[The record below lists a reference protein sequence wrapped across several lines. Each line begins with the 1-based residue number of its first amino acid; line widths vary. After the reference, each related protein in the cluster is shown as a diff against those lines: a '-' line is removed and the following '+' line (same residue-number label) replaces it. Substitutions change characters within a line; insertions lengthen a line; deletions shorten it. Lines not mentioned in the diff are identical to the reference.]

1 MRGIMA
7 QNILFE
13 ELKLKLRNKELKSGD
28 KLPPERD
35 LASTLQISRST
46 TREALKTLETMGILE
61 CIQGSGYYIKN
72 NFDDALL
79 ESFTIFFLALG
90 QPTLELIE
98 FRQGIEEK
106 ALELAVAKITPER
119 IEKLESI
126 LNKISVSNNIK
137 NAELDIQFH
146 EEIIKASEN
155 IFLISVYNSSRIII
169 SEFIHQFSKKII
181 KNIQPENVL
190 FNHHKEILEAIKI
203 KDTNL
208 AMLKL
213 RNHFDLLKENL

>member
-1 MRGIMA
+1 MA

-13 ELKLKLRNKELKSGD
+13 ELKLRLKNKELKSGD

-79 ESFTIFFLALG
+79 QSFTIFFLALG

-98 FRQGIEEK
+98 FRQAIEEK
-106 ALELAVAKITPER
+106 ALELTIAKITPER
-119 IEKLESI
+119 IEKLENI
-126 LNKISVSNNIK
+126 LNKISLSNNIEK
-137 NAELDIQFH
+137 AELDIEFH
-146 EEIIKASEN
+146 KEIVQASEN
-155 IFLISVYNSSRIII
+155 MFLISVYTSSRIII
-169 SEFIHQFSKKII
+169 SEFIHHFFKKMV
-181 KNIQPENVL
+181 KEDQSENIL
-190 FNHHKEILEAIKI
+190 FDQHKEILEAIKN

-208 AMLKL
+208 ALLKL
-213 RNHFDLLKENL
+213 KSHFSLLKENL

>member
-1 MRGIMA
+1 MA

-13 ELKLKLRNKELKSGD
+13 ELKLRLKNKELKSGD

-46 TREALKTLETMGILE
+46 IREALKTLETMGILE

-79 ESFTIFFLALG
+79 EGFTIFFLALG

-98 FRQGIEEK
+98 FRQAIEEK
-106 ALELAVAKITPER
+106 ALELTVDKITPER

-126 LNKISVSNNIK
+126 LNKFSTSNNIEK
-137 NAELDIQFH
+137 AELDIEFH
-146 EEIIKASEN
+146 KEIVQASEN
-155 IFLISVYNSSRIII
+155 IFLISVYTSSRIII
-169 SEFIHQFSKKII
+169 SEFIHHISKKII
-181 KNIQPENVL
+181 KDTQSENIL
-190 FNHHKEILEAIKI
+190 FDQHKEILDAIKD
-203 KDTNL
+203 KNTNL
-208 AMLKL
+208 ALLKL
-213 RNHFDLLKENL
+213 KSHFSLLKENL